1 MASPVRSDIPDP
13 DPELMAEGRGKK
25 FFKVI
30 TIVVIV
36 VTLVIAVYIMA
47 RGLGL
52 VEGLD
57 FGAGAYYYADI
68 PGFEKYV
75 RDDAYD
81 SELPLWL
88 AVVLFL
94 AWGALMYA
102 LWKWVDKRK

>member
-1 MASPVRSDIPDP
+1 M
-13 DPELMAEGRGKK
+13 EGKRRNKTS
-25 FFKVI
+25 KVI
-30 TIVVIV
+30 TIIVVV
-36 VTLVIAVYIMA
+36 VTLIIAVYIMA

-52 VEGLD
+52 VEELD

-81 SELPLWL
+81 SNLPLPL
-88 AVVLFL
+88 AIALFL

-102 LWKWVDKRK
+102 LWKWVDRRK